1 METFRHCFFCRFL
14 NENENNYK
22 GGPFLKS
29 LSQSP
34 RAFFAFAFVLFFLV
48 WIGLGTEVFARA
60 GGGRT
65 SGRTSTGA
73 IRTYEKPP
81 TQPSPAQQGDF
92 QQQRTPSAP
101 APMTPSGCSPE
112 SPKIGFKKMKL

>member
-14 NENENNYK
+14 TENENNYT
-22 GGPFLKS
+22 GGAFLEIT
-29 LSQSP
+29 QAIAA
-34 RAFFAFAFVLFFLV
+34 RFFAFAFVLFFLV

-73 IRTYEKPP
+73 TRIYQKPP
-81 TQPSPAQQGDF
+81 TQPAP
-92 QQQRTPSAP
+92 PSKATFNSKERLP
-101 APMTPSGCSPE
+101 PPP
-112 SPKIGFKKMKL
+112 P